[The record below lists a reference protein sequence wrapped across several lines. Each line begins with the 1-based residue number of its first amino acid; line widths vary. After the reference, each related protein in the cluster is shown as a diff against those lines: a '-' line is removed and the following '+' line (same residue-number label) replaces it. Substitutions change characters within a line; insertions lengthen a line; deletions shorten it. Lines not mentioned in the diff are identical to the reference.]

1 MTDAAGKETTWK
13 QAFGS
18 VALVF
23 LLLGALGAF
32 LWFLIREISRLDSN
46 VAAASIGATATV
58 LVSAIAVF
66 SGRHL
71 ERKKELEAAVLA
83 VTRNSGMAATRTP
96 GTWPRKSRLMASRP
110 PDESLDQRHHPLAA
124 KCLGKTLRVTFGDDN
139 MTMMKQPVH
148 GRTGCFIMVM
158 L

>member
-18 VALVF
+18 VALVL

-66 SGRHL
+66 SGRYL
-71 ERKKELEAAVLA
+71 ERKKELEAAARENEFPVRRLHHLLVPTA
-83 VTRNSGMAATRTP
+83 ICRPNGG
-96 GTWPRKSRLMASRP
+96 GTTHFRRADEGEGRFHSRF
-110 PDESLDQRHHPLAA
+110 D
-124 KCLGKTLRVTFGDDN
+124 RVGI
-139 MTMMKQPVH
+139 
-148 GRTGCFIMVM
+148 GRGHSEVERS
-158 L
+158 

>member
-66 SGRHL
+66 SGRYL
-71 ERKKELEAAVLA
+71 ERKKELEAAA
-83 VTRNSGMAATRTP
+83 RENEFPYTKASSPFGSDSYMPTEWGRN
-96 GTWPRKSRLMASRP
+96 
-110 PDESLDQRHHPLAA
+110 HPLP
-124 KCLGKTLRVTFGDDN
+124 KS
-139 MTMMKQPVH
+139 
-148 GRTGCFIMVM
+148 
-158 L
+158 